1 VAAKRKTDE
10 QLRAGIVAHLE
21 DFPIE
26 LLALESAMEEFG
38 EDFDLAKFKLAFEKK
53 PDIKAYN
60 HVQAVERGFAR
71 VQKYIAA
78 LAESGSMLAG
88 LALPKTHEGDAARV
102 FDALRE
108 AGVISASV
116 AKDLKRA
123 QKARS
128 EIEHE
133 YVAIKAG
140 RVHEAVKLVVAAAR
154 SFIGAYATWIAPY
167 LDAPAS

>member
-1 VAAKRKTDE
+1 MAARRRTQA
-10 QLRAGIVAHLE
+10 QLREEIVSHLE
-21 DFPIE
+21 DFPIQ

-38 EDFDLAKFKLAFEKK
+38 VDFNVAEFKLAFERK
-53 PDIKAYN
+53 PSIKAYN

-71 VQKYIAA
+71 VQNYLVQ

-108 AGVISASV
+108 AGVLTASV

-123 QKARS
+123 QRARS
-128 EIEHE
+128 VIEHD
-133 YVAIKAG
+133 YVAVNAG
-140 RVHEAVKLVVAAAR
+140 KVHEAVELVAAAAR
-154 SFIGAYATWIAPY
+154 SFIGPYTAWIEPY
-167 LDAPAS
+167 LE